1 MSSSRRGQKKQKPL
15 AMCFAGVGLAEPV
28 KQGRTFRRVGP
39 ASLRNAPVTT
49 RRLNREFSEATL
61 RQWAAKAEAAR
72 VELELTGSLPSSVFD
87 FD

>member
-28 KQGRTFRRVGP
+28 KQGRTGP